1 MSFHSLL
8 LTVAII
14 MAIWGLLGLGLNLN
28 YGDTGL
34 LNFAHVGFF
43 GIGAYTSAILT
54 VPPPTG
60 QLADRVVGFDMPI
73 VVGILAG
80 TVVAALAGLLF
91 ALPSAQLDGDYFA
104 IVTLSLAE
112 ISRFILTNEKW
123 LTAGVKGLNN
133 IPRPLSGQ
141 VQAAGVDYN
150 LFYLP
155 LIIAVMIVSLLVLKR
170 LTESPFGRILH
181 AVREDEQ
188 VPKAL
193 GKNTYRAKLKSF
205 GIAAGL
211 AGLAGGLWAHWSYA
225 LTPFQFNPNITFLI
239 WTGIILG
246 GIGNHYGAL
255 LGTFIIVF
263 LREATRLLPDLPF
276 GLSDDVQFL
285 RLILIGA
292 LLIAVLYFRPHGIMG
307 DKERLS
313 AGTTGGGE

>member
-14 MAIWGLLGLGLNLN
+14 MGIWGLLGLGLNLN

-60 QLADRVVGFDMPI
+60 SLADRVVGFDLPI
-73 VVGILAG
+73 VVGMIAAML
-80 TVVAALAGLLF
+80 VAALAGVLF

-133 IPRPLSGQ
+133 IPRPLSSSITF
-141 VQAAGVDYN
+141 DYN
-150 LFYLP
+150 IFYLG
-155 LIIAVMIVSLLVLKR
+155 LIVAVMIGSLFVLTR

-193 GKNTYRAKLKSF
+193 GKNTYLAKIKSF

-246 GIGNHYGAL
+246 GIGSHYGAL
-255 LGTFIIVF
+255 LGTFVIVF
-263 LREATRLLPDLPF
+263 LREATRLLPELPF

-292 LLIAVLYFRPHGIMG
+292 LLIAVLYFRPHGILG

>member
-14 MAIWGLLGLGLNLN
+14 MGIWGLMGLGLNLN

-60 QLADRVVGFDMPI
+60 QLADRVVGFDLPI
-73 VVGILAG
+73 LVGIIAATL
-80 TVVAALAGLLF
+80 VAALAGLLF

-112 ISRFILTNEKW
+112 IARFVLTNEGW

-133 IPRPLSGQ
+133 IPRPLSG
-141 VQAAGVDYN
+141 AITFDYN
-150 LFYLP
+150 IFYLG
-155 LIIAVMIVSLLVLKR
+155 LIIVVTIASVFVLKR
-170 LTESPFGRILH
+170 VTDSPFGRIMH
-181 AVREDEQ
+181 AIREDEQ

-193 GKNTYRAKLKSF
+193 GKNTYRTKIKSF
-205 GIAAGL
+205 MIAAGL

-246 GIGNHYGAL
+246 GLGSHYGAL
-255 LGTFIIVF
+255 LGTFLIVF
-263 LREATRLLPDLPF
+263 LREVTRLLPNDIPF
-276 GLSDDVQFL
+276 ASDMQFI
-285 RLILIGA
+285 RLILVGA
-292 LLIAVLYFRPHGIMG
+292 LLIAVLYFRPHGILG
-307 DKERLS
+307 DKERLA
-313 AGTTGGGE
+313 AGTTGGDE